1 MSSDSYPATLGR
13 GPPSRVDDAHRLEAV
28 PAVAAWTRFTADA
41 REEMSRLFHVHVVE
55 LAAEWIDLPAIR
67 RRIEHADLVLESPP
81 LDDTLL
87 DHDLEVAVHIPR
99 EEIHVDVPDRARG
112 EAHGEV
118 GEIVGRDL
126 KARDALD
133 RSAHLHHLAEK
144 PAHVVD
150 RVALVEE
157 APAALLDVRHVE
169 APIVLA
175 WVSGGEVVGVLGAS
189 RMHRA

>member
-28 PAVAAWTRFTADA
+28 PAVAAGTRFTADA

-67 RRIEHADLVLESPP
+67 RRIEH
-81 LDDTLL
+81 
-87 DHDLEVAVHIPR
+87 
-99 EEIHVDVPDRARG
+99 
-112 EAHGEV
+112 
-118 GEIVGRDL
+118 
-126 KARDALD
+126 
-133 RSAHLHHLAEK
+133 
-144 PAHVVD
+144 
-150 RVALVEE
+150 VALVEE
-157 APAALLDVRHVE
+157 AAAALLDVRHVE

-189 RMHRA
+189 RMHRADPPLAQQPLGELHRRPVPPVVRGEHPESARVAGAQQILQAL